1 MKKIG
6 LGIAIIL
13 FAILIEVSH
22 NGHFAYVTTGIGA
35 IGLIISLWGCFSK
48 PSND

>member
-13 FAILIEVSH
+13 FAILVEVSH
-22 NGHFAYVTTGIGA
+22 NGYFAYATSGIGA
-35 IGLIISLWGCFSK
+35 IGLIIAIIGCIQKSDK
-48 PSND
+48 S

>member
-13 FAILIEVSH
+13 FAICLEVSV
-22 NGHFAYVTTGIGA
+22 NGHLSYITWGIGA
-35 IGLIISLWGCFSK
+35 IGLITAFIGAFSK
-48 PSND
+48 EDK

>member
-13 FAILIEVSH
+13 FALVLEVSWA
-22 NGHFAYVTTGIGA
+22 GYFAYVTTGIGL
-35 IGLIISLWGCFSK
+35 IGLVLAITGLFSK
-48 PSND
+48 D

>member
-13 FAILIEVSH
+13 FALVLEVSWA
-22 NGHFAYVTTGIGA
+22 GYFAYVTTGIGL
-35 IGLIISLWGCFSK
+35 IGLVLAITGFFSK
-48 PSND
+48 D